1 MRLHELNQLGAPD
14 IPEVSH
20 EVMGNELNWTKFN
33 SDFFP
38 ELVSHFEWIRQY
50 VKPIDIYREPR
61 VAEGFNR
68 IIRKHTGINAVLSD
82 EYDQFATIPPDINKN
97 NILTRPEVR
106 KYYDN
111 GDFRTANGKLKAMV
125 DLKNYRVSGD
135 FSKIPM
141 KLFISPM
148 FIYQKEL
155 DISNENLAAAALHEV
170 GHMFTFFVASVYTF
184 TTVMPMLGMANRVMK
199 TNTTEE
205 LVYVLEKWNDEPTTL
220 TKVDVKELVD
230 KKKETIV
237 TAIVSN
243 HIRDSKSIA
252 KHDEYDYVNSEYL
265 ADKFA
270 VRFGAGVHIVNM
282 LDKINTYVGA
292 RSKAS
297 LKEFI
302 YVEVLLAAFGVAY
315 VVPGLFVGEILLS
328 ILAGIGF
335 VTVIYNLGIS
345 NVSDGTYDTEVNR
358 FKRIRED
365 LVSMLKDKKIDR
377 AIGDRIRLDIKRIDN
392 ILKTYNDYK
401 SVFGYVMDFVIP
413 SRRRINVQSEFYRQ
427 LESLGNNDLFVH
439 AYDLRN
445 L

>member
-1 MRLHELNQLGAPD
+1 MRLHELNQLGT
-14 IPEVSH
+14 PEVSQ
-20 EVMGNELNWTKFN
+20 EVMGNELNWTKID

-38 ELVSHFEWIRQY
+38 ELITHFEWIREY
-50 VKPIDIYREPR
+50 VKPNDIYREPR
-61 VAEGFNR
+61 VAEGFNK
-68 IIRKHTGINAVLSD
+68 IIRKHTGINAVLSS

-97 NILTRPEVR
+97 NILARPEVR

-135 FSKIPM
+135 FSKIPV

-148 FIYQKEL
+148 FIYHRDL
-155 DISNENLAAAALHEV
+155 GMTNENLAAAVLHEV
-170 GHMFTFFVASVYTF
+170 GHMFTFFVSSVYTF
-184 TTVMPMLGMANRVMK
+184 TTVMPMLGMANRILK

-205 LVYVLEKWNDEPTTL
+205 LTYVLEKWNDEPSTL
-220 TKVDVKELVD
+220 TKVDVKELAD

-243 HIRDSKSIA
+243 YVRDSKSIA
-252 KHDEYDYVNSEYL
+252 KHNEYDYINSEYL

-270 VRFGAGVHIVNM
+270 ARFGGGAHVVSM
-282 LDKINTYVGA
+282 LDKVYTYVGA
-292 RSKAS
+292 RSKSTLAG
-297 LKEFI
+297 FI
-302 YVEVLLAAFGVAY
+302 FIEILLAAFGAVY
-315 VVPGLFVGEILLS
+315 VLPAVIAGEILCS
-328 ILAGIGF
+328 ILAGVGF
-335 VTVIYNLGIS
+335 IIVLNTLGIS

-358 FKRIRED
+358 YKRIRED
-365 LVSMLKDKKIDR
+365 LISMLKDKKIDR

-401 SVFGYVMDFVIP
+401 SVFGYVMDFIIP
-413 SRRRINVQSEFYRQ
+413 SRRRINIQSEFYRQ
-427 LESLGNNDLFVH
+427 LESLGNNDLFVQ

>member
-1 MRLHELNQLGAPD
+1 MRLHELNQLGT
-14 IPEVSH
+14 PEVSH
-20 EVMGNELNWTKFN
+20 EVMGNELNWTKID

-38 ELVSHFEWIRQY
+38 ELIAHFEWIREY
-50 VKPIDIYREPR
+50 VKPNDIYREPR
-61 VAEGFNR
+61 VAEGFNK

-97 NILTRPEVR
+97 NILARPEVR

-135 FSKIPM
+135 FSKIPV

-148 FIYQKEL
+148 FIYHRDL
-155 DISNENLAAAALHEV
+155 GMTNENLAAAVLHEV

-184 TTVMPMLGMANRVMK
+184 TTVMPMLGMANRIMK

-205 LVYVLEKWNDEPTTL
+205 LTYVLEKWNDEPTTL
-220 TKVDVKELVD
+220 TKVDVKELTD
-230 KKKETIV
+230 KKKETIA

-243 HIRDSKSIA
+243 YVRDSKSIA
-252 KHDEYDYVNSEYL
+252 KHSEYDYINSEYL

-270 VRFGAGVHIVNM
+270 ARFGAGAHVVSM
-282 LDKINTYVGA
+282 LDKVYTYVGA
-292 RSKAS
+292 RSKS
-297 LKEFI
+297 TLTGFI
-302 YVEVLLAAFGVAY
+302 FIEILLAAFGAVY
-315 VVPGLFVGEILLS
+315 VLPSIIAGEILCS
-328 ILAGIGF
+328 ILAGVGF
-335 VTVIYNLGIS
+335 IIVLNTLGIS

-358 FKRIRED
+358 YKRIRED
-365 LVSMLKDKKIDR
+365 LISMLKDKKIDR

-401 SVFGYVMDFVIP
+401 SVFGYVMDFIIP

-427 LESLGNNDLFVH
+427 LESLGNNDLFVQ

>member
-1 MRLHELNQLGAPD
+1 MRLHELNQLGTPD

-111 GDFRTANGKLKAMV
+111 GDFRTGSGKLKAMV

-135 FSKIPM
+135 FSKIPV

-155 DISNENLAAAALHEV
+155 DISNENLAAAVLHEV

-335 VTVIYNLGIS
+335 VTIIYNSGIS

-401 SVFGYVMDFVIP
+401 SVFGYVMDFIIP

>member
-1 MRLHELNQLGAPD
+1 MRLHELNQLGT
-14 IPEVSH
+14 PEVSH
-20 EVMGNELNWTKFN
+20 EVMGNELNWTKID

-38 ELVSHFEWIRQY
+38 ELIVHFEWIREY
-50 VKPIDIYREPR
+50 VKPNDIYREPR
-61 VAEGFNR
+61 VAKGFNK
-68 IIRKHTGINAVLSD
+68 IIRKHTGINAILSD

-97 NILTRPEVR
+97 NILARPEVR

-135 FSKIPM
+135 FSKIPV

-148 FIYQKEL
+148 FIYHRDL
-155 DISNENLAAAALHEV
+155 GMTNENLAAAVLHEV

-184 TTVMPMLGMANRVMK
+184 TTVMPMLGMANRIMK

-205 LVYVLEKWNDEPTTL
+205 LVYILEKWNDEPTTL
-220 TKVDVKELVD
+220 TKVDVKELAD

-243 HIRDSKSIA
+243 HVRDSKSIA
-252 KHDEYDYVNSEYL
+252 KHNEYDYINSEYL

-270 VRFGAGVHIVNM
+270 ARFGGGAHVVSM
-282 LDKINTYVGA
+282 LDKVYTYVGA
-292 RSKAS
+292 RSKS
-297 LKEFI
+297 TLTGFI
-302 YVEVLLAAFGVAY
+302 FIEILLAAFAAVY
-315 VVPGLFVGEILLS
+315 VLPSIIAGEILCS
-328 ILAGIGF
+328 ILAGVGF
-335 VTVIYNLGIS
+335 IFLLNTMGVS

-358 FKRIRED
+358 YKRIRED
-365 LVSMLKDKKIDR
+365 LISMLKDKKIDR

-401 SVFGYVMDFVIP
+401 SVFGYVMDFIIP

-427 LESLGNNDLFVH
+427 LESLGNNDLFIQ

>member
-1 MRLHELNQLGAPD
+1 MRLHELNQLGTPD

-20 EVMGNELNWTKFN
+20 EVMGNELNWTKFS

-97 NILTRPEVR
+97 NILTRPEIR

-135 FSKIPM
+135 FSKIPV

-155 DISNENLAAAALHEV
+155 DISNENLAAAVLHEV

-199 TNTTEE
+199 TSTTEE

-335 VTVIYNLGIS
+335 VTIIYNLGIS

-365 LVSMLKDKKIDR
+365 LVSMLKDNKIDR

-401 SVFGYVMDFVIP
+401 SVFGYIMDFIIP

>member
-1 MRLHELNQLGAPD
+1 MRLHELNQLGTPD

-50 VKPIDIYREPR
+50 VKPIDIYHEPR

-111 GDFRTANGKLKAMV
+111 GDFRTGSGKLKAMV

-135 FSKIPM
+135 FSKIPV

-155 DISNENLAAAALHEV
+155 DISNENLAAAVLHEV

-252 KHDEYDYVNSEYL
+252 KHNEYDYVNSEYL

-365 LVSMLKDKKIDR
+365 LISMLKDKKIDR

-401 SVFGYVMDFVIP
+401 SVFGYVMDFIIP

>member
-1 MRLHELNQLGAPD
+1 MRLHELNQLGT
-14 IPEVSH
+14 PEVSQ
-20 EVMGNELNWTKFN
+20 EVMGNDLNWTKVD

-38 ELVSHFEWIRQY
+38 ELIAHFEWIRQY
-50 VKPIDIYREPR
+50 VKPIDLYREPR
-61 VAEGFNR
+61 VAEGFNK
-68 IIRKHTGINAVLSD
+68 IIRKHTGINVVLGD
-82 EYDQFATIPPDINKN
+82 EYDQFATLPPDINKN
-97 NILTRPEVR
+97 NILVRPEVR

-111 GDFRTANGKLKAMV
+111 GDFRTANGKLRAMV

-135 FSKIPM
+135 FSKIPV

-148 FIYQKEL
+148 FIYHREL
-155 DISNENLAAAALHEV
+155 NMSNENLAAAVLHEV
-170 GHMFTFFVASVYTF
+170 GHVFTFFVASVYTF
-184 TTVMPMLGMANRVMK
+184 TTVMPMLGIANRIMK

-205 LVYVLEKWNDEPTTL
+205 LTYVLERWNDEPTTL
-220 TKVDVKELVD
+220 TKVDVEDLAN

-243 HIRDSKSIA
+243 YTRDSKSIA
-252 KHDEYDYVNSEYL
+252 KHNEYDYINAEYL

-270 VRFGAGVHIVNM
+270 ARFGGGAHVVSM
-282 LDKINTYVGA
+282 LDKVYTYVGA
-292 RSKAS
+292 RSKS
-297 LKEFI
+297 TLTGFI
-302 YVEVLLAAFGVAY
+302 FVEVLLATFATVYILPYAIA
-315 VVPGLFVGEILLS
+315 GEILCS
-328 ILAGIGF
+328 ILAGMGF
-335 VTVIYNLGIS
+335 MVLLYTMGIS

-358 FKRIRED
+358 YKRIRED
-365 LVSMLKDKKIDR
+365 LISMLKDKKIDR

-401 SVFGYVMDFVIP
+401 SVFGYIMDFIIP

-427 LESLGNNDLFVH
+427 LESLGNNDLFVQ

>member
-1 MRLHELNQLGAPD
+1 MRLHELNQLGTPD

-20 EVMGNELNWTKFN
+20 EVMGNELNWTKID

-38 ELVSHFEWIRQY
+38 ELIAHFEWIREY
-50 VKPIDIYREPR
+50 VKPNDIYREPR

-97 NILTRPEVR
+97 NILTHPEVR

-111 GDFRTANGKLKAMV
+111 GDFRIGSGKLKAMV

-135 FSKIPM
+135 FSKIPV

-155 DISNENLAAAALHEV
+155 DISNENLAAAVLHEV

-199 TNTTEE
+199 TNTAEE

-335 VTVIYNLGIS
+335 VTIIYNLGIS

-377 AIGDRIRLDIKRIDN
+377 ALGDRIRLDIKRIDN

-401 SVFGYVMDFVIP
+401 SVFGYVMDFIIP

>member
-1 MRLHELNQLGAPD
+1 MRLHELNQLG
-14 IPEVSH
+14 IPEVSQ
-20 EVMGNELNWTKFN
+20 EVLGNDLNWTKVN

-38 ELVSHFEWIRQY
+38 ELIAHFEWIRQY
-50 VKPIDIYREPR
+50 VKPIDLYREPR
-61 VAEGFNR
+61 VAEGFNK
-68 IIRKHTGINAVLSD
+68 IIRKHTGINVVLGD

-97 NILTRPEVR
+97 NILARPEVR

-111 GDFRTANGKLKAMV
+111 GDFRTANGKLRAMV

-135 FSKIPM
+135 FSKIPV

-148 FIYQKEL
+148 FIYHREL
-155 DISNENLAAAALHEV
+155 NMSNENLAAAVLHEV

-184 TTVMPMLGMANRVMK
+184 TTVMPMLGIANRIMK

-205 LVYVLEKWNDEPTTL
+205 LIYVLERWNDEPTTL
-220 TKVDVKELVD
+220 TKVDVEGLAN

-243 HIRDSKSIA
+243 YTRDSKSIA
-252 KHDEYDYVNSEYL
+252 KHNEYDYINAEYL

-270 VRFGAGVHIVNM
+270 ARFGGGAHVVSM
-282 LDKINTYVGA
+282 LDKVYTYVGA
-292 RSKAS
+292 RSKS
-297 LKEFI
+297 TLTGFI
-302 YVEVLLAAFGVAY
+302 FVEILLATFATVYILPYAIA
-315 VVPGLFVGEILLS
+315 GEILCS
-328 ILAGIGF
+328 ILAGMGF
-335 VTVIYNLGIS
+335 MVLLYTMGIS

-358 FKRIRED
+358 YKRIRED
-365 LVSMLKDKKIDR
+365 LISMLKDKKIDR

-401 SVFGYVMDFVIP
+401 SVFGYIMDFIIP

-427 LESLGNNDLFVH
+427 LESLGNNDLFVQ

>member
-1 MRLHELNQLGAPD
+1 MRLHELNQLGT
-14 IPEVSH
+14 PEVSQ
-20 EVMGNELNWTKFN
+20 EVMGNDLNWTKVD

-38 ELVSHFEWIRQY
+38 ELIAHFEWIRQY
-50 VKPIDIYREPR
+50 VKPIDLYREPR
-61 VAEGFNR
+61 VAEGFNK
-68 IIRKHTGINAVLSD
+68 IIRKHTGINAVLGD

-97 NILTRPEVR
+97 NILARPEVR
-106 KYYDN
+106 KYYNN

-135 FSKIPM
+135 FSKIPV

-148 FIYQKEL
+148 FIYHRDL
-155 DISNENLAAAALHEV
+155 GMSNENLAAAVLHEV

-184 TTVMPMLGMANRVMK
+184 TTVMPMLGIANRIMK

-205 LVYVLEKWNDEPTTL
+205 LTYVLERWNEEPTTL
-220 TKVDVKELVD
+220 TKVDVEDLAN

-243 HIRDSKSIA
+243 YTRDSKSIA
-252 KHDEYDYVNSEYL
+252 KHNEYDYINAEYL

-270 VRFGAGVHIVNM
+270 TRFGGGAHIVSM
-282 LDKINTYVGA
+282 LDKVYTYVGA
-292 RSKAS
+292 RSKS
-297 LKEFI
+297 TLTGFI
-302 YVEVLLAAFGVAY
+302 FIEILLASFAAVY
-315 VVPGLFVGEILLS
+315 VLPYAIAGEILCS
-328 ILAGIGF
+328 ILAGMGF
-335 VTVIYNLGIS
+335 VALLYTMGIS

-358 FKRIRED
+358 YKRIRED

-401 SVFGYVMDFVIP
+401 SVFGYIMDFIIP

-427 LESLGNNDLFVH
+427 LESLGNNDLFIH